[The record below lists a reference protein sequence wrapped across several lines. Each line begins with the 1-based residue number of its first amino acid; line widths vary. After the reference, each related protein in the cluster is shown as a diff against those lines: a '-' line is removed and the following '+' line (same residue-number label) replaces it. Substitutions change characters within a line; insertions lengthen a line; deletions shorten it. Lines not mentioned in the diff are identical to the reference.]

1 MNCHPTEPE
10 PMAAAAEES
19 TEVPVVPVPDL
30 PDPEMAMPPSDPD
43 DGPGV
48 GQEYPPDP
56 PMPEE

>member
-1 MNCHPTEPE
+1 MTCTPNE
-10 PMAAAAEES
+10 PMAASEES
-19 TEVPVVPVPDL
+19 TDMPIIPTPDL
-30 PDPEMAMPPSDPD
+30 PDPEMEMPPSDPD